1 MTSAPSS
8 VPPIIV
14 VMGVAGSGKSSIG
27 AALAGR
33 HGWAFLEGDDLHP
46 PANVARMARGLP
58 LTDAD
63 RGEWLAAI
71 ALRIAEA
78 DRAGAGLVVACSAL
92 KRQYRDQLSAAS
104 ARVLYL
110 FLSGDKALVAARM
123 AHREGHFMP
132 LSLIDSQYEAL
143 EPPQADERV
152 LTLPIT
158 LEPGELLVEAD
169 RQLASLQL
177 PNLQLPTL
185 RQGEAAQ

>member
-1 MTSAPSS
+1 MTSAS

-27 AALAGR
+27 AALAAR

-46 PANVARMARGLP
+46 PANVARMAHGLP

-63 RGEWLAAI
+63 RQEWLAAI
-71 ALRIAEA
+71 ARHIAEA
-78 DRAGAGLVVACSAL
+78 DRAGTGLVVACSAL
-92 KRQYRDQLSAAS
+92 KRRYRDQLSAAS
-104 ARVLYL
+104 ERLLYL
-110 FLSGDKALVAARM
+110 FLAGDKALITARM

-132 LSLIDSQYEAL
+132 LSLIDSQFEAL
-143 EPPQADERV
+143 EPPQPDERA

-158 LEPGELLVEAD
+158 LEPGELLEEID
-169 RQLASLQL
+169 RRLASLWL
-177 PNLQLPTL
+177 HGL